1 MEKGE
6 GKVAHEKKKFNL
18 KDISKKD
25 LILLF
30 LAGVLLVFATV
41 PDLFIKK
48 SESSLEKESNA
59 NPAITYTSTKQESEE
74 EEYITIN
81 ENKLKK
87 LLEKMEG
94 VGKVEVMLT
103 LENSEEQVVL
113 KDMPKTQENL
123 NETDTEGG
131 SRISSNSQNDEET
144 VMITTKAGE
153 TLPYVTKEIVPKVK
167 GVIVL
172 AQGASDGRIKSMISN
187 AVSVLFDIP
196 LHRVQ
201 VLQMSQ

>member
-6 GKVAHEKKKFNL
+6 GKVADEKRKFSI
-18 KDISKKD
+18 KDIKKEH

-41 PDLFIKK
+41 PDLFSKK
-48 SESSLEKESNA
+48 KETGQVQESTA
-59 NPAITYTSTKQESEE
+59 NTSTTHTYTKQESEE
-74 EEYITIN
+74 EEYITIY

-103 LENSEEQVVL
+103 LENSEEQIVL
-113 KDMPKTQENL
+113 KDRPNTQENL
-123 NETDTEGG
+123 NETDTSGG
-131 SRISSNSQNDEET
+131 SRVSSNSQYEEET
-144 VMITTKAGE
+144 VLITTKAGE
-153 TLPYVTKEIVPKVK
+153 TVPYVTKEIVPRIK

-172 AQGASDGRIKSMISN
+172 AQGAGDGKIQTMISN

-196 LHRVQ
+196 IHKVQ
-201 VLQMSQ
+201 VLQMSH